1 MEQELPVEEQSI
13 EIPQKT
19 LPEQNYHQD
28 IEKWVSTF
36 TDCV

>member
-1 MEQELPVEEQSI
+1 MEQELPVEESAI
-13 EIPQKT
+13 EVPQKIP
-19 LPEQNYHQD
+19 LEQHYHQD